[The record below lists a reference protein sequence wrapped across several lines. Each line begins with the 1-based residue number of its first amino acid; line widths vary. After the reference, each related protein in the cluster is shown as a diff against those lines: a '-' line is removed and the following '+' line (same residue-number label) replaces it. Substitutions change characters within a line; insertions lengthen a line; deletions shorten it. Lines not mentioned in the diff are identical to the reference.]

1 MSDQNSAKGDD
12 GRGQPSGADAK
23 TVEPQAQ
30 DPRLITGGS
39 FRAARTPIG
48 MNAID
53 RADMPSFGE
62 AGEGLDYK
70 DTPDKDAERPPHPPE
85 PPTGH

>member
-1 MSDQNSAKGDD
+1 MTDQNSAKGAKGDD
-12 GRGQPSGADAK
+12 GRGQPPGAEAK
-23 TVEPQAQ
+23 TVEPQAA

-62 AGEGLDYK
+62 STDQLDYK
-70 DTPDKDAERPPHPPE
+70 DTPETGAGRPPHRPA
-85 PPTGH
+85 